1 MGDGLG
7 GGGCSN
13 TSEIRTY
20 HNVFYVLLLHLKMV
34 QMFVDAF
41 LSHLTISCF
50 CFRPAVAL
58 SMAFFWIQLLLAK
71 YVFLV
76 DKETTLALDN
86 RYAKLSGAP

>member
-1 MGDGLG
+1 
-7 GGGCSN
+7 
-13 TSEIRTY
+13 
-20 HNVFYVLLLHLKMV
+20 
-34 QMFVDAF
+34 MFVDAF
-41 LSHLTISCF
+41 LFHLTISCF

-58 SMAFFWIQLLLAK
+58 SMSFFWIQLLLAK